1 MDAKVYI
8 KVLNFTQKDTP
19 VPGGLVVTWEGVDW
33 TEQEYSEL
41 IQNIDKAALLAYLR
55 LDHLF
60 QPEDIEVVSREE
72 YLKLF
77 PENEADIQNAS
88 SNPGGWAAGQ
98 PQTGTTLYLR
108 QEDNLRNTVGLCEA
122 ACNVRNPERKHHRS
136 VPQA

>member
-41 IQNIDKAALLAYLR
+41 IQNINKAALLAYLR

-77 PENEADIQNAS
+77 PENEADI
-88 SNPGGWAAGQ
+88 
-98 PQTGTTLYLR
+98 
-108 QEDNLRNTVGLCEA
+108 
-122 ACNVRNPERKHHRS
+122 
-136 VPQA
+136 